1 MKYIIY
7 ASVLTTVL
15 IIAVLLAKYVSK
27 RFGFSKSKTTA
38 IFVVVSLMY
47 TLSLLYFFGVAAI
60 TVKGIL
66 FLFILLISS
75 SGDLKIRECDDYIHL
90 MIVIAAF
97 IGTEIKQ
104 IPGMIMSGIFV
115 MIIMLASVILAKGK
129 MGGADIKLSSAC
141 AFLLGL
147 QKGLTGLF
155 IGLLLAIV
163 INLIKGKDKN
173 NGFPLIPYLSFGFG
187 LAFLI

>member
-1 MKYIIY
+1 
-7 ASVLTTVL
+7 
-15 IIAVLLAKYVSK
+15 
-27 RFGFSKSKTTA
+27 
-38 IFVVVSLMY
+38 
-47 TLSLLYFFGVAAI
+47 
-60 TVKGIL
+60 
-66 FLFILLISS
+66 
-75 SGDLKIRECDDYIHL
+75 

-104 IPGMIMSGIFV
+104 IPGMILSGIFV
-115 MIIMLASVILAKGK
+115 MVIMLLSVIIGKGK

-147 QKGLTGLF
+147 QKGLMGLF

-163 INLIKGKDKN
+163 TNLIKGKDKN
-173 NGFPLIPYLSFGFG
+173 NGFPLIPYLSFGFS

>member
-1 MKYIIY
+1 MKYIIF

-15 IIAVLLAKYVSK
+15 IIAVILAKYVSK
-27 RFGFSKSKTTA
+27 RFGFSRSKTTA

-104 IPGMIMSGIFV
+104 IPGMILSGIFV
-115 MIIMLASVILAKGK
+115 MALMLITVAVTKGEI
-129 MGGADIKLSSAC
+129 GGADIKLSAAC
-141 AFLLGL
+141 SFLLGF
-147 QKGLTGLF
+147 QKGLTGLL
-155 IGLLLAIV
+155 IGLALAIIV
-163 INLIKGKDKN
+163 NLIKAKN
-173 NGFPLIPYLSFGFG
+173 TKEGFPMIPYLAVGFMT
-187 LAFLI
+187 AFII

>member
-1 MKYIIY
+1 MKYIIF
-7 ASVLTTVL
+7 ASVLSTVL

-27 RFGFSKSKTTA
+27 RFGFSRFKTTA

-104 IPGMIMSGIFV
+104 IPGMILSGIFV

-141 AFLLGL
+141 AFLLGI

-163 INLIKGKDKN
+163 INLIKGKNKN

>member
-1 MKYIIY
+1 MKYIIF
-7 ASVLTTVL
+7 ASVLSTVL

-27 RFGFSKSKTTA
+27 RFGFSRSKTTA

-104 IPGMIMSGIFV
+104 IPGMILSGIFV
-115 MIIMLASVILAKGK
+115 MALMLITVAVTKGEI
-129 MGGADIKLSSAC
+129 GGADIKLSAAC
-141 AFLLGL
+141 SFLLGF
-147 QKGLTGLF
+147 QKGLTGLL
-155 IGLLLAIV
+155 IGLALAIIV
-163 INLIKGKDKN
+163 NLIKAKN
-173 NGFPLIPYLSFGFG
+173 TKEGFPMIPYLAVGFMT
-187 LAFLI
+187 AFII